1 MSNNDISGNFP
12 GWDIDITRMYSI
24 SHSILDEMKK
34 GSHFADYVNQ
44 LVKSETISSESIPV
58 LASQLLYKKLDFKYL
73 SFNLETIPDWKLIY
87 QKISKFG
94 LFDIVVNYHDQRH
107 GCILINPFQKEHWEA
122 IEAFDANEL
131 VVIAVKA
138 KVKAVADVEDIMLNI
153 IKKMFFNEL
162 DIDDSDYKKLSTL
175 CSQHSNE
182 KPDENRFEPANEPAA
197 TEKEEKPLQKTIKN
211 TIKYKVQV
219 TNELFHNGN
228 VEAWKNILESYQKK
242 YTGNRVTIF
251 YDGEMVN
258 NINSLFKWGKVKVGN
273 IIFFS
278 VKGDNIKEIARLKQ
292 YLSQGASPLFK
303 HFIKKNPGA
312 VLRLF

>member
-1 MSNNDISGNFP
+1 MSNNDISGNLP

-211 TIKYKVQV
+211 TIK
-219 TNELFHNGN
+219 
-228 VEAWKNILESYQKK
+228 
-242 YTGNRVTIF
+242 
-251 YDGEMVN
+251 
-258 NINSLFKWGKVKVGN
+258 
-273 IIFFS
+273 
-278 VKGDNIKEIARLKQ
+278 
-292 YLSQGASPLFK
+292 
-303 HFIKKNPGA
+303 
-312 VLRLF
+312 